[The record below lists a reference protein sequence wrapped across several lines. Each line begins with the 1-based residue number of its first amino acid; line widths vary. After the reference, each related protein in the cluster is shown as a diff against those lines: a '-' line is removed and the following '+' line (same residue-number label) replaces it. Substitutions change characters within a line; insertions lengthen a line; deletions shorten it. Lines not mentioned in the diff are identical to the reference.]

1 MWSTVEEENG
11 DVVDLVDKFDC
22 GEISCDIGD
31 QSGALLVYDEGGF
44 MVLSLGLVAMLGER
58 LVGGWVRIG
67 LVIPVFS
74 GPGQLG
80 GWRG

>member
-1 MWSTVEEENG
+1 M
-11 DVVDLVDKFDC
+11 
-22 GEISCDIGD
+22 
-31 QSGALLVYDEGGF
+31 YDEGGF

-74 GPGQLG
+74 GPG
-80 GWRG
+80 